1 MTSNLFALVLA
12 LVFAA
17 MMAALVAAP
26 FLLVMRSYW

>member
-1 MTSNLFALVLA
+1 VTSNLFALVLA